1 MKLIRLT
8 TTSDLKIYL
17 NMDKLISMCRIGEK
31 APYTILVFVG
41 DIKYHVKETAED
53 ITESLRLMKGEEI
66 E

>member
-8 TTSDLKIYL
+8 TTKDVKMYL

-31 APYTILVFVG
+31 EPYTALWFVG
-41 DIKYHVKETAED
+41 DIKYYVKETVED

>member
-8 TTSDLKIYL
+8 TTSDVKVYV

-31 APYTILVFVG
+31 APYTTLLFVG
-41 DIKYHVKETAED
+41 DIKYYVKESVED
-53 ITESLRLMKGEEI
+53 ITESLRLMKGGDI